1 MKCEAHITR
10 DTERTR
16 FMLAARCGAPGAARA
31 ACCSATSA
39 SSAVCGRGCD
49 SACRIYSYT
58 RNQHRR
64 L

>member
-1 MKCEAHITR
+1 MAR

-16 FMLAARCGAPGAARA
+16 FMLAARSGAPGAARA

-49 SACRIYSYT
+49 SACRMYSCA
-58 RNQHRR
+58 RR
-64 L
+64 QPRCL